1 MPEHRPRRIV
11 LSDRGRSRLAGLPP
25 ALLAGLLLAGCGGTD
40 GDQPLLPPDEL
51 AKRVEVLRVATTE
64 EELRPPRLGRLT
76 PADVGTRFRGRPS
89 CRLEW
94 EGKTLLVAKGP
105 AAVAKI
111 DNELRL
117 LAAAGP
123 VASSGAFFKAP
134 GVTVSIGRSAAV
146 AAAAD
151 APGISWPAGVTIGGA
166 EDVPI
171 EKRDARWRC
180 LS

>member
-1 MPEHRPRRIV
+1 LNAPI
-11 LSDRGRSRLAGLPP
+11 LCRSILIPFPILIARSVA
-25 ALLAGLLLAGCGGTD
+25 ALLVGSCLVACGGTED
-40 GDQPLLPPDEL
+40 DQPRLPPDEL
-51 AKRVEVLRVATTE
+51 ANRVEVLRTATTE

-105 AAVAKI
+105 SAVARI

-123 VASSGAFFKAP
+123 VASSGAYFEAP
-134 GVTVSIGRSAAV
+134 GVTVSIGRRATV
-146 AAAAD
+146 APAAD
-151 APGISWPAGVTIGGA
+151 EPGIAWPAGVTIGGT
-166 EDVPI
+166 EDRPI
-171 EKRDARWRC
+171 EKRDAQWRC
-180 LS
+180 LT